1 MVLRFTHDIARAAFL
16 APGHCAAGDGLED
29 FWWSP
34 VTSSL
39 RLCAARMSTSLRRL
53 LCFCCA
59 CCIIHRCDFEKSQR
73 DSSSAV
79 RYRNG
84 TTVHPPFV
92 ILTGRQGTT
101 FISSIVP
108 PPFVILTGRQGTT
121 FISSIV
127 PPPFVILT
135 GRQRT
140 TFISSIA
147 HPPFVILTG
156 RRHRETSSNGNFS
169 NGTTENN
176 DTNEQT
182 CGTPNHRHR
191 QDRRYRDMFFVF
203 AGCHWP

>member
-1 MVLRFTHDIARAAFL
+1 MVLRFTQDIARAAFL

-59 CCIIHRCDFEKSQR
+59 CCIIHRCGFEKAQR

-108 PPFVILTGRQGTT
+108 PPFVILTGRQ
-121 FISSIV
+121 
-127 PPPFVILT
+127 
-135 GRQRT
+135 RT
-140 TFISSIA
+140 TFILSIA

-156 RRHRETSSNGNFS
+156 RRNRETSSNGNFS